1 LRFDEEQSEEE
12 RGLKKWVVLRFNEDD
27 SKMGDFELENLGRED
42 EGEGDREEDKL
53 ISMAS

>member
-1 LRFDEEQSEEE
+1 M
-12 RGLKKWVVLRFNEDD
+12 VLRFNEDD

>member
-1 LRFDEEQSEEE
+1 MV
-12 RGLKKWVVLRFNEDD
+12 WRFNEDD

>member
-1 LRFDEEQSEEE
+1 
-12 RGLKKWVVLRFNEDD
+12 VVLRFNEDD

>member
-1 LRFDEEQSEEE
+1 M
-12 RGLKKWVVLRFNEDD
+12 VLRFNEDD

-42 EGEGDREEDKL
+42 EGEGDRQEDKL

>member
-1 LRFDEEQSEEE
+1 
-12 RGLKKWVVLRFNEDD
+12 VVLRFKEDD

>member
-1 LRFDEEQSEEE
+1 M
-12 RGLKKWVVLRFNEDD
+12 KKWVVLGFNEDE

-42 EGEGDREEDKL
+42 EGEGNREEEDKL

>member
-1 LRFDEEQSEEE
+1 M
-12 RGLKKWVVLRFNEDD
+12 VLRFNEDD

-42 EGEGDREEDKL
+42 EGEGEGEGDREEDKL

>member
-1 LRFDEEQSEEE
+1 
-12 RGLKKWVVLRFNEDD
+12 
-27 SKMGDFELENLGRED
+27 MGDFELENLGRED